1 MKILSS
7 MSGRVFA
14 ILLLGVVSATALTWW
29 LAFGE
34 RQKTI
39 AQYRE
44 SHSVERAEQLMLAL
58 DALPAGNREKFLETA
73 PRLGLQL
80 ARLPEAATDDGPHT
94 PFAGALKERLS
105 NKFKVQYL
113 PTSSGNCPAP
123 LTLDANGARGPC
135 EALGITLHDGTTVR
149 LRVLPPRSPMP
160 PLSTDFFVSLALF
173 LCSIGVLAFLISRM
187 TMHPLKQLA
196 QAAMDL
202 GNDIN
207 HPALEE
213 KGASEIVQATHA
225 FNSMQS
231 RIRHHIQQRT
241 HMLAAITHDLQTP
254 LTRLRLRLEK
264 VGDDELRDKLID
276 DLSAMQAMVKEGLDL
291 ARSMDSNEPLKP
303 LDLDSL
309 IDSVCADAV
318 DAGQEVSFAGKPG
331 ITVMARPVA
340 LRRCLINL
348 IDNAVKYGQYAK
360 VSTEAVNDAGKRL
373 IQIRVRDGGHGI
385 PPDQLNR
392 VFEPFYRV
400 ETSRSR
406 DTGGTGLGLTIAQ
419 NIAQQHGGSLQLVN
433 MAGGGLEVRLT
444 LLEKAA

>member
-14 ILLLGVVSATALTWW
+14 ILLLGVVSSTALTWW

-39 AQYRE
+39 VQYRE
-44 SHSVERAEQLMLAL
+44 SHSMERAEQLILAL
-58 DALPAGNREKFLETA
+58 DALPAHSRESFLETA
-73 PRLGLQL
+73 PRLGLQMTK
-80 ARLPEAATDDGPHT
+80 LPAAAPDDEPHT
-94 PFAGALKERLS
+94 PFAEALRERLS
-105 NKFKVQYL
+105 HKFKVQYL
-113 PTSSGNCPAP
+113 SINPENCPTP
-123 LTLDANGARGPC
+123 LSPEARGVAGPC
-135 EALGITLHDGTTVR
+135 EALGVMLHDGTTVR
-149 LRVLPPRSPMP
+149 LTVLQPRSPVP

-173 LCSIGVLAFLISRM
+173 LCCIGILAFLISRM

-196 QAAMDL
+196 QAAKDL

-264 VGDDELRDKLID
+264 VNDVELRDKLID

-318 DAGQEVSFAGKPG
+318 DAGQEVSFDGKPG

-385 PPDQLNR
+385 PADQLNK

-433 MAGGGLEVRLT
+433 LAEGGLEVRLT
-444 LLEKAA
+444 LQEKAA